1 MPSVSS
7 HIKFASIRSPALTI
21 PVYSHPSCFI
31 TRSRADDST
40 SNLNKHIDA
49 CDPTTT
55 GETEAISAYVH
66 GNTYSAARMRY
77 LLAKW
82 TTRRFRPFIIV
93 EDPELIE
100 IFQMLFARIQ
110 IPSANTVS
118 SDVREI
124 FAVAQSSVKKLLQV
138 SCVFFIVP

>member
-1 MPSVSS
+1 
-7 HIKFASIRSPALTI
+7 
-21 PVYSHPSCFI
+21 
-31 TRSRADDST
+31 
-40 SNLNKHIDA
+40 
-49 CDPTTT
+49 
-55 GETEAISAYVH
+55 
-66 GNTYSAARMRY
+66 MRY

-82 TTRRFRPFIIV
+82 TVQCFRPFVIV

-138 SCVFFIVP
+138 SCVFLIVP